1 MTYLC
6 IKFCV
11 ICYTYLVIGL
21 PFGKLYLFGK
31 FKTEKYINIF
41 ISYMETIMSKME
53 TIMPY
58 QMKIVLLLLKDFSA
72 MNTITS
78 IGKELGVTRSGTWK
92 VLMKLKKENYI
103 TLETTGKET
112 SLIIPK
118 LNLKNELLEKYLN
131 FALSKEAKEHERW
144 IFNFTEVKEHASFF
158 ILYGSVL
165 KSYAKAKDI
174 DVIGIIPDRKSFKK
188 LHESL
193 DKIQKGESKRI
204 HSINFTESEFR
215 EELLKPN
222 KAFVEAVRKG
232 IVLFGQEEFIKFM
245 RKLHGASK

>member
-1 MTYLC
+1 MET
-6 IKFCV
+6 V
-11 ICYTYLVIGL
+11 IS
-21 PFGKLYLFGK
+21 
-31 FKTEKYINIF
+31 N
-41 ISYMETIMSKME
+41 METI
-53 TIMPY
+53 TPY
-58 QMKIVLLLLKDFSA
+58 QMRIALLLLKDFST
-72 MNTITS
+72 MHTITL
-78 IGKELGVTRSGTWK
+78 IGKELGMTRSGIWK
-92 VLMKLKKENYI
+92 VLMKLKKESYI

-112 SLIIPK
+112 SLIIPR

-131 FALSKEAKEHERW
+131 FVLSKEAKEHERW
-144 IFNFTEVKEHASFF
+144 IFNFTEVKEHVSFF

-165 KSYAKAKDI
+165 TSYANAKDI

-193 DKIQKGESKRI
+193 DKIQKSESKRI
-204 HSINFTESEFR
+204 HTINFTESEFR

-222 KAFVEAVRKG
+222 KAFVEAVKKG